1 MPEYGQI
8 SFAVCRSGVFVVAEY
23 VPVVPNAMKK
33 LLSGGLSVADYVAY
47 LELSPIAQ
55 FWNIIQSSMSIFCNY
70 ALRCINL
77 KEMI

>member
-1 MPEYGQI
+1 
-8 SFAVCRSGVFVVAEY
+8 
-23 VPVVPNAMKK
+23 MKN

-47 LELSPIAQ
+47 WELSPIAQ
-55 FWNIIQSSMSIFCNY
+55 FWNIIQSSMNIFCNY